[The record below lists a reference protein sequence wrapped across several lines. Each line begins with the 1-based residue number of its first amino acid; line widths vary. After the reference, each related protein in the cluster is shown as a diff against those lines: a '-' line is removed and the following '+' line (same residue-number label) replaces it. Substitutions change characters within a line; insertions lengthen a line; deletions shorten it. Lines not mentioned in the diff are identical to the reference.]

1 MLVANGL
8 SGRGIKMANESAK
21 TAMASAKRLHNVRI
35 ETHSRVQFKDITPQ
49 VERLIADS
57 GVTSGQCVIF
67 VPHTTAAV
75 LVNENDDPNL
85 QSDLDAFLKKLAPAG
100 ADYHHSDGN
109 CDAHLKASVIGAS
122 KTLLI
127 DKGRLALGRWQGVF
141 LCEFDGPR
149 QRDCLVKI
157 VAD

>member
-1 MLVANGL
+1 MVTETGKA
-8 SGRGIKMANESAK
+8 ATAHAK
-21 TAMASAKRLHNVRI
+21 PTLRTLRI
-35 ETHSRVQFKDITPQ
+35 ETHSRVQFKDVTAQIQ
-49 VERLIADS
+49 KLIGDS
-57 GVTSGQCVIF
+57 GVLSGQCIIF

-85 QSDLDAFLKKLAPAG
+85 QADLDAFLKKLAPAG

-127 DKGRLALGRWQGVF
+127 DQGRPALGRWQGVF

-149 QRDCLVKI
+149 RRDLLVKI
-157 VAD
+157 ISD